1 MEENVNVLCQSI
13 YVRRVC
19 VCEKESE
26 KEKERKR
33 EKMGKLVSAR
43 NG

>member
-19 VCEKESE
+19 MCER
-26 KEKERKR
+26 EKERVRRRKKER
-33 EKMGKLVSAR
+33 ERKWES
-43 NG
+43 